1 MTILLGQIFVIVLT
15 SYKKFVNTIMTQCIA
30 QKHWA
35 DTNK

>member
-1 MTILLGQIFVIVLT
+1 
-15 SYKKFVNTIMTQCIA
+15 MTQCIA